1 MSKNSF
7 NLLSHLG
14 NTIYQNTNDFSKN
27 CLNSFCLL
35 NKTIG
40 NINTPKEINKTP
52 IDLKQMKEY
61 DKLNNEKAKFQ
72 SINDLSTFY
81 TEKNNF
87 IQNSFYNTILE
98 NKKKFEN
105 IHKDVKEFRMLQD
118 EDKSN
123 SSLFYYTQ
131 IIQKLKKNEELKKVE
146 EKMKNKMENLEKYEK
161 ENYSLISNIFE
172 CNGINKDFSYYKRVK
187 ANGNSFYISFI
198 YQYIKNIIY
207 QKQESKITEIFYIM
221 DKELYSLNNNNNNN
235 NTNNENILGQM
246 YIYNSINN
254 NESTNLM
261 QVYAFMY
268 LLYNNMINRNINEAE
283 NILDYAF
290 SYEESFANFFCLFMR
305 IQIKSFIIN
314 NKDYFTYENYCKQN
328 KLIEEKYYKD
338 GKFLYKEYINN
349 NVLINQKEPTL
360 FIISLVPYVFN
371 VSMNLYINEKNYK
384 FEKICFDLKINF
396 DTNITISILYSS
408 FSYHIIETNS
418 NYINEGKDNIDF
430 SDTLN
435 LNNKNIKFKVENY
448 IVNVNEKKVCEDC
461 KKSEFVLLRHISQH
475 SVCLNCLKKTIDDIL
490 IERYGKMIIEK
501 FRYLEFYLRDIPIKN
516 YNDNDFINYIF
527 ISPPEFYCLF
537 KSNIFRYFRNLI
549 ENICVHCRKF
559 QNILIEKNCGC
570 KYCLKGLQKEI
581 NSIPL
586 IDFEKNY
593 IYKNKKIKCQCGK
606 DDDYVEL
613 ALKLY
618 DKYDNNEKDKIKK
631 SYDSR
636 INNLCK
642 NYCMF
647 CGTVQKTNSIG
658 KAKKDIKKIKL
669 DDIEHLICENCQKD
683 KQLSD
688 LCLICGKG
696 HKKINNNSNNIS
708 QNISKNGSNNDNSKD
723 NDNNNDNEGG
733 KTKREKT
740 VCCIIY

>member
-1 MSKNSF
+1 
-7 NLLSHLG
+7 
-14 NTIYQNTNDFSKN
+14 
-27 CLNSFCLL
+27 
-35 NKTIG
+35 
-40 NINTPKEINKTP
+40 
-52 IDLKQMKEY
+52 
-61 DKLNNEKAKFQ
+61 
-72 SINDLSTFY
+72 
-81 TEKNNF
+81 
-87 IQNSFYNTILE
+87 
-98 NKKKFEN
+98 
-105 IHKDVKEFRMLQD
+105 
-118 EDKSN
+118 
-123 SSLFYYTQ
+123 
-131 IIQKLKKNEELKKVE
+131 
-146 EKMKNKMENLEKYEK
+146 
-161 ENYSLISNIFE
+161 
-172 CNGINKDFSYYKRVK
+172 
-187 ANGNSFYISFI
+187 
-198 YQYIKNIIY
+198 
-207 QKQESKITEIFYIM
+207 
-221 DKELYSLNNNNNNN
+221 
-235 NTNNENILGQM
+235 
-246 YIYNSINN
+246 
-254 NESTNLM
+254 
-261 QVYAFMY
+261 
-268 LLYNNMINRNINEAE
+268 
-283 NILDYAF
+283 
-290 SYEESFANFFCLFMR
+290 MR

-338 GKFLYKEYINN
+338 EKFLYKEYINN

-408 FSYHIIETNS
+408 FSYHIIESNS
-418 NYINEGKDNIDF
+418 NYINEEKDNIDF

-448 IVNVNEKKVCEDC
+448 IVNVNGKKVCENC

-475 SVCLNCLKKTIDDIL
+475 SVCLNCLKKTINDIL

-516 YNDNDFINYIF
+516 YNDNDLINYIF
-527 ISPPEFYCLF
+527 ISPPEFYCLS
-537 KSNIFRYFRNLI
+537 KSNIFTYFRNLI

-559 QNILIEKNCGC
+559 HNILIEKNCGC
-570 KYCLKGLQKEI
+570 KYCIKGLQKEI

-618 DKYDNNEKDKIKK
+618 DKYDKKEKDKIKK
-631 SYDSR
+631 SYDLR
-636 INNLCK
+636 INNFCK

-658 KAKKDIKKIKL
+658 KAKKDITKIKL

-688 LCLICGKG
+688 LCLICRKRHKNKEINEDETNKKKFISQSQKSSSTEINKG
-696 HKKINNNSNNIS
+696 KINNNNISNSNQNILKNESNN
-708 QNISKNGSNNDNSKD
+708 NNNED